1 MNIPSYAKRLFSLD
15 TLDTRFT
22 RSSSAPFNAN
32 GSAPLD
38 PAKPPTGL
46 ESRDT
51 GPKGKRGDSTR
62 RQDAQ
67 PSNWSTPEFFFYYL
81 VLVVAIPLMF
91 KSVYDVS
98 IPSHPNYPKYE
109 HLLSPGWI
117 LGRKVDNSDQQYSGF
132 RDNIPYMALLLAF
145 HPLLRRFYELL
156 RPINTNIAPELQ
168 KAGPGAQDRRA
179 DARLDQRVRFDIG
192 FACFYLL
199 ALHGTSAL
207 KIFAILYINF
217 ALAKGL
223 PRSYKPWATW
233 IFNIGILFANE
244 LCKGYPYTDIA
255 RLVLPAT
262 SSDDPAKNWG
272 SYLDSY
278 GGLLPRW
285 EILFKITVLRLIS
298 FNLDYCW
305 SLDRAG
311 GSPLEVNSVS
321 APFQISFM
329 LADGPKKK
337 QLEPSDLSE
346 RDRVDIPAKSEDYS
360 FRNYVAYIL
369 YSPLYLAGPI
379 LTFNDYI
386 AQLRYRPQSITPDRT
401 TLYGIR
407 FIISLLTMEVMLHF
421 IYAVAISKSQPAWEI
436 YTPFQLSMLG
446 YFNLHIIWLKLLLPW
461 RFFRL
466 WALLDGM
473 DPAENM
479 VRCMSDNYS
488 ALAFWRGWHRSFNR
502 WIVRYIYIPLGGS
515 GGPGTHGQWGKARAV
530 INMLVVFTFVALWHD
545 IQLKLL
551 IWGWL
556 ITLFVLPEVLAG
568 YAFPK
573 QKWQNHKHAYRM
585 ICGIGAVGNVLM
597 MMAANLVG
605 FAVGLDGL
613 MGLVHGIVGSYSGL
627 VFLVTAYG
635 ALFVGVQVM
644 FELREHELR
653 HAPLP
658 SNPIWISD
666 DLLNHALHRF
676 TLLRVP
682 RRHGS
687 TIPGPLE
694 ARKRTA
700 KRRMMGLVPTATGGL
715 HPHPGFLSG
724 LKKERESQQ
733 GWQWKGAEV
742 AQPRDSQL
750 AQDDAPALGPDIG
763 GAREGLPLP
772 SWLMDHDP
780 MEDESMLPRAIAR
793 PMKAESPSKAESV
806 AAGNPRSPEA
816 RLRHTNN
823 LGDMREIIGSVNEQ
837 DPLRRIYSRIALEN
851 FLKSDLDMD
860 KILDF
865 LADPILSPWST
876 GNHCHLMSHFIR
888 NPNYQMTER
897 LCQWMVHQFS
907 LGLCPQ
913 RDIMASLTSL
923 SNLSHQNEWRGVLEK
938 YYKGIVDTLRSSSV
952 VHAKDL
958 EPWRC
963 CRLLRIAFHDLYSE
977 PMLTAGLELMECMDQ
992 TQLRKPSEK
1001 LSQSVERLLRSWDP
1015 SRVRE
1020 LNCEKLGS
1028 KLSILLLKLPQ
1039 KIFFETIRLVSLRI
1053 IGHSPSEDDFTWQR
1067 HSIWWSAL
1075 RSPDVFQRIN
1085 QTKCLRDIESALRR
1099 RRENVVDSEALIK
1112 INEKLGRH
1120 DVSGGRWS
1128 FLDRPDIPLERCPV
1142 LAEALILDPNRHWD
1156 TAINLREL
1164 RQTKVI
1170 AELRKM
1176 GQCPEAEQLQFDR
1189 VRLLER
1195 MALAYAQAPHLQPS
1209 IAFYYVNRCWTLH
1222 KQDGLGP
1229 VRPAMVRALT
1239 HSGLVR
1245 PLQAGQAM
1253 SHARLKFILEQVEE
1267 AEGQDVM
1274 RRVGQVVWRWREDN
1288 HRRKQRISE
1297 EEKEND
1303 QMEWDA
1309 AIRELVEEDP
1319 QRWERIA
1326 NMAAAAQETGPKR
1339 KKTSPGVT
1347 SNNVFSSS
1355 GNLAPVDRMS
1365 DFREPLTSPERE
1377 QDFTHIK
1384 SQEPSSPPSF
1394 SEPAASDVR
1403 LPKGANCTGDPLP
1416 SERSPLPLEA
1426 ADIPDLPSTKTI
1438 SSDQDTNPIAHPSTP
1453 LHPDL

>member
-1 MNIPSYAKRLFSLD
+1 MTIPSYAKRLFSLD

-46 ESRDT
+46 ESRDAVS
-51 GPKGKRGDSTR
+51 KGRRGDSTR

-67 PSNWSTPEFFFYYL
+67 PSNWATPEFLFYYL
-81 VLVVAIPLMF
+81 VLAVAIPWMF

-98 IPSHPNYPKYE
+98 MPFHPNYPKYE

-117 LGRKVDNSDQQYSGF
+117 LRRKVDNSDQQYSGF

-145 HPLLRRFYELL
+145 HPLLRPLYELL
-156 RPINTNIAPELQ
+156 RPINTNIVPELQ
-168 KAGPGAQDRRA
+168 KVAGSAKDRQA
-179 DARLDQRVRFDIG
+179 EARLDQRVRFDIG
-192 FACFYLL
+192 FACLYLL
-199 ALHGTSAL
+199 ALHGTSAF

-217 ALAKGL
+217 TLAEGL
-223 PRSYKPWATW
+223 PRSYVPWATW

-244 LCKGYPYTDIA
+244 LCKGYPYGDIA

-262 SSDDPAKNWG
+262 SAPGISDGDPAKNWG

-285 EILFKITVLRLIS
+285 EILFKVTVLRLIS

-311 GSPLEVNSVS
+311 GSPLE
-321 APFQISFM
+321 
-329 LADGPKKK
+329 KK
-337 QLEPSDLSE
+337 QLDPSDLSE

-360 FRNYVAYIL
+360 FRNYFAYIL

-386 AQLRYRPQSITPDRT
+386 SQLRYRPQSITSDRT

-466 WALLDGM
+466 WALLDGI
-473 DPAENM
+473 DPPENM

-530 INMLVVFTFVALWHD
+530 VNMLVVFTFVALWHD

-573 QKWQNHKHAYRM
+573 RKWQNHKHAYRM
-585 ICGIGAVGNVLM
+585 ICGFGAVGNILM

-627 VFLVTAYG
+627 VFL
-635 ALFVGVQVM
+635 
-644 FELREHELR
+644 R
-653 HAPLP
+653 HVCRLAAPP
-658 SNPIWISD
+658 HSDPIWISD
-666 DLLNHALHRF
+666 DILNHALHRF
-676 TLLRVP
+676 TLLQVL

-724 LKKERESQQ
+724 LKREQEGQQ
-733 GWQWKGAEV
+733 GWQWRNPET
-742 AQPRDSQL
+742 AQIRESQL
-750 AQDDAPALGPDIG
+750 PQDHASALGPERS
-763 GAREGLPLP
+763 GAREELPLP
-772 SWLMDHDP
+772 SWLMDHDRMDRGSIP
-780 MEDESMLPRAIAR
+780 PKSIAR
-793 PMKAESPSKAESV
+793 PVEAENPCQREAV
-806 AAGNPRSPEA
+806 AVEKQIILSPEA
-816 RLRHTNN
+816 RLKHTND
-823 LGDMREIIGSVNEQ
+823 LDDMRAIIGSVNEH
-837 DPLRRIYSRIALEN
+837 DPLRRKYSRMGLEKL
-851 FLKSDLDMD
+851 LKADLDMD
-860 KILDF
+860 TILDF
-865 LADPILSPWST
+865 LADPIMSPWST

-888 NPNYQMTER
+888 SSNYQMTER

-913 RDIMASLTSL
+913 RDIMASLTNL
-923 SNLSHQNEWRGVLEK
+923 SNLSHQDEWRNVLEK
-938 YYKGIVDTLRSSSV
+938 YYKGIIDALQSSSV
-952 VHAKDL
+952 IHAKDL

-977 PMLTAGLELMECMDQ
+977 PMLTAGLELLECMDQ
-992 TQLRKPSEK
+992 AQIRKPSEK
-1001 LSQSVERLLRSWDP
+1001 LVQTVERLLDSWDP
-1015 SRVRE
+1015 SRVLE
-1020 LNCEKLGS
+1020 LHCEKLGS
-1028 KLSILLLKLPQ
+1028 KLSTLLLMLPQ
-1039 KIFFETIRLVSLRI
+1039 KSFLQTVRLVSLRI
-1053 IGHSPSEDDFTWQR
+1053 IDHSPSEDDFIWQT
-1067 HSIWWSAL
+1067 HSMWWSAL

-1085 QTKCLRDIESALRR
+1085 RTKCLRDIESALRR
-1099 RRENVVDSEALIK
+1099 RRENVVDSEAIIK
-1112 INEKLGRH
+1112 INEKLLRH
-1120 DVSGGRWS
+1120 DVNGGRWS
-1128 FLDRPDIPLERCPV
+1128 FLDRPDVPLERCPV

-1170 AELRKM
+1170 AELRRM
-1176 GQCPEAEQLQFDR
+1176 GQSPQAEQLQFDR

-1195 MALAYAQAPHLQPS
+1195 MALAYARAPHLQPS
-1209 IAFYYVNRCWTLH
+1209 VAFYYVNRCWTLH
-1222 KQDGLGP
+1222 KQDDLGP

-1239 HSGLVR
+1239 HSGLIR

-1288 HRRKQRISE
+1288 HRRKQRIWE
-1297 EEKEND
+1297 EERED
-1303 QMEWDA
+1303 TRIERDA
-1309 AIRELVEEDP
+1309 AIRQLIEEDP

-1326 NMAAAAQETGPKR
+1326 NPATAGQAPVPKR
-1339 KKTSPGVT
+1339 KKSPQGAAM
-1347 SNNVFSSS
+1347 SNVFASS
-1355 GNLAPVDRMS
+1355 GDLAPVGRPQNLCLHAQNPCL
-1365 DFREPLTSPERE
+1365 RTSGYPRAKTMPEMLC
-1377 QDFTHIK
+1377 H
-1384 SQEPSSPPSF
+1384 
-1394 SEPAASDVR
+1394 
-1403 LPKGANCTGDPLP
+1403 
-1416 SERSPLPLEA
+1416 RSIRSKP
-1426 ADIPDLPSTKTI
+1426 TC
-1438 SSDQDTNPIAHPSTP
+1438 
-1453 LHPDL
+1453 

>member
-1 MNIPSYAKRLFSLD
+1 MTIPSYARRLFSLD

-22 RSSSAPFNAN
+22 RSSLAPFNAN

-38 PAKPPTGL
+38 PAKPPSGV
-46 ESRDT
+46 ESRDAV
-51 GPKGKRGDSTR
+51 PKGRRGDSTR

-81 VLVVAIPLMF
+81 VLVVAISLMF

-145 HPLLRRFYELL
+145 HPLLRRLYELL

-168 KAGPGAQDRRA
+168 KAAGSAQDRGA

-192 FACFYLL
+192 FACLYLL
-199 ALHGTSAL
+199 ALHGTSAF
-207 KIFAILYINF
+207 KVFAILYINF
-217 ALAKGL
+217 SLAKGL
-223 PRSYKPWATW
+223 PRSYVPWATW

-244 LCKGYPYTDIA
+244 LCKGYPYADIA
-255 RLVLPAT
+255 RLALPLT
-262 SSDDPAKNWG
+262 SAPGTSDGDPANNWG
-272 SYLDSY
+272 AYLDSY

-285 EILFKITVLRLIS
+285 EILFKITVLRLVS

-311 GSPLEVNSVS
+311 SSPLE
-321 APFQISFM
+321 
-329 LADGPKKK
+329 KK
-337 QLEPSDLSE
+337 QLDPSDLSE
-346 RDRVDIPAKSEDYS
+346 RDRVDIPAKREDYC
-360 FRNYVAYIL
+360 FRNYFAYIL
-369 YSPLYLAGPI
+369 YSPLYVAGPI

-386 AQLRYRPQSITPDRT
+386 SQLRYRPQSITPERT

-421 IYAVAISKSQPAWEI
+421 IYAVAISKSQPAWEV

-466 WALLDGM
+466 WALLDSI
-473 DPAENM
+473 DPPENM

-488 ALAFWRGWHRSFNR
+488 TLAFWRGWHRSFNR

-530 INMLVVFTFVALWHD
+530 VNMLAVFTFVALWHD

-573 QKWQNHKHAYRM
+573 RKWQNHKHAYRM
-585 ICGIGAVGNVLM
+585 VCGVGAVGNILM

-613 MGLVHGIVGSYSGL
+613 MGLVHGIVGSYS
-627 VFLVTAYG
+627 
-635 ALFVGVQVM
+635 
-644 FELREHELR
+644 
-653 HAPLP
+653 APPP
-658 SNPIWISD
+658 SDLIWISD
-666 DLLNHALHRF
+666 DVLNHALHRF

-682 RRHGS
+682 RRYGS
-687 TIPGPLE
+687 TVPGPLE

-724 LKKERESQQ
+724 LKREQEVQQ
-733 GWQWKGAEV
+733 GWQWRNPEM
-742 AQPRDSQL
+742 AQPRDSRSDQE
-750 AQDDAPALGPDIG
+750 DAPPPFGPERSD
-763 GAREGLPLP
+763 ATQELPLP
-772 SWLMDHDP
+772 SWLMDHDRLEGKSIP
-780 MEDESMLPRAIAR
+780 PRKITK
-793 PMKAESPSKAESV
+793 PLEAESPNKREAV
-806 AAGNPRSPEA
+806 AVEKQMILDPEA

-823 LGDMREIIGSVNEQ
+823 LDDMRDIIGSVNEQ
-837 DPLRRIYSRIALEN
+837 DPLRRIYSRVGLEE
-851 FLKSDLDMD
+851 LLRADLDMD
-860 KILDF
+860 KILVF
-865 LADPILSPWST
+865 LADPITSPWSS
-876 GNHCHLMSHFIR
+876 GNHGYLMSHLIR
-888 NPNYQMTER
+888 NSDYQKTER

-907 LGLCPQ
+907 LGYCPQ
-913 RDIMASLTSL
+913 RDIMASLTNL
-923 SNLSHQNEWRGVLEK
+923 SNLSHQDEWRSVLEK
-938 YYKGIVDTLRSSSV
+938 YYRGIIDALQSSSV

-963 CRLLRIAFHDLYSE
+963 CRLLRVAFHDLYSE
-977 PMLTAGLELMECMDQ
+977 PMLTAGLELLDCMDQ
-992 TQLRKPSEK
+992 ARIRKPSEK
-1001 LSQSVERLLRSWDP
+1001 LAQSVERLLGSWDP
-1015 SRVRE
+1015 SRVLE

-1028 KLSILLLKLPQ
+1028 KLPTLLLMLPQ
-1039 KIFFETIRLVSLRI
+1039 KSFLETIRLVSLRI
-1053 IGHSPSEDDFTWQR
+1053 IDHSPSEDDFTWQT
-1067 HSIWWSAL
+1067 HSMWWSAL
-1075 RSPDVFQRIN
+1075 RSPEVFQRIKR
-1085 QTKCLRDIESALRR
+1085 TKCLRDIESALRR
-1099 RRENVVDSEALIK
+1099 RRETVVDSEALIK

-1120 DVSGGRWS
+1120 DVNGGRWS

-1170 AELRKM
+1170 AELRRM
-1176 GQCPEAEQLQFDR
+1176 GQSPQAEQLHFDR

-1209 IAFYYVNRCWTLH
+1209 VAFYYVCRCWTLH
-1222 KQDGLGP
+1222 REDDLGP
-1229 VRPAMVRALT
+1229 VRPAMIRALT
-1239 HSGLVR
+1239 HSGLIR

-1274 RRVGQVVWRWREDN
+1274 RRVGQVVWQWREDN
-1288 HRRKQRISE
+1288 HRRIQRIAKE
-1297 EEKEND
+1297 ERED
-1303 QMEWDA
+1303 VQMERDV
-1309 AIRELVEEDP
+1309 AIRKLVEEDP
-1319 QRWERIA
+1319 HRWEKIA
-1326 NMAAAAQETGPKR
+1326 NMAAAGQAAGPKR
-1339 KKTSPGVT
+1339 KKTSQEVALR
-1347 SNNVFSSS
+1347 NVFSSS

-1365 DFREPLTSPERE
+1365 RFNEPLTSPESE
-1377 QDFTHIK
+1377 QDFIK
-1384 SQEPSSPPSF
+1384 PPERSRSPSY
-1394 SEPAASDVR
+1394 SEPAAPNLWPPQDAR
-1403 LPKGANCTGDPLP
+1403 HAGDPPP
-1416 SERSPLPLEA
+1416 SEHSPVLLEA
-1426 ADIPDLPSTKTI
+1426 NMPDLPS
-1438 SSDQDTNPIAHPSTP
+1438 SNFHGSDQDTNPIAHPSTA
-1453 LHPDL
+1453 LDPDPSDTP